1 MTETT
6 KQRAQKSWEI
16 RVLGHAAR
24 TEDSRGRTAGEDT
37 WDRRTVAGHPWQE
50 RDDRTDRT

>member
-1 MTETT
+1 ML
-6 KQRAQKSWEI
+6 R
-16 RVLGHAAR
+16 HAAR
-24 TEDSRGRTAGEDT
+24 TQDSRGRIAGEDT